1 MEYKGQTYHFDKN
14 IYANRVFDSHGV
26 ADPSVEIQMGP
37 NIKDWPKMV
46 ALTDNLILKVV
57 SEIHD
62 PVTIILMVFTIVFSM
77 VLSGLSATAFLQGI
91 LCWGVSVGI
100 NQTAK
105 QLSKQE

>member
-1 MEYKGQTYHFDKN
+1 MENLMNFIPEFLFIVIVATYVVGIFLKRLESVKDKY
-14 IYANRVFDSHGV
+14 I
-26 ADPSVEIQMGP
+26 
-37 NIKDWPKMV
+37 
-46 ALTDNLILKVV
+46 
-57 SEIHD
+57 
-62 PVTIILMVFTIVFSM
+62 TIILMVFTIVFSM